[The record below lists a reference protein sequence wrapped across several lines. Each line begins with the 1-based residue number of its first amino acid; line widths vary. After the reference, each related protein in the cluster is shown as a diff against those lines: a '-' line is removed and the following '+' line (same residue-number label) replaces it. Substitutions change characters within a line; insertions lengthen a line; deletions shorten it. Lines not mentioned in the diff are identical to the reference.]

1 MINYKLIENN
11 EWARKIIDG
20 SITNE
25 YVNCSNNIEYLEWL
39 ENGNTP
45 LPAYTEEELAER
57 QKFLRVTELRK
68 LLSDSDFRMI
78 TDYYKRMTSEDQIY
92 WDNTRES
99 WRSELRSL
107 GA

>member
-57 QKFLRVTELRK
+57 QKFLRVTELKK
-68 LLSDSDFRMI
+68 LLADSDFRV
-78 TDYYKRMTSEDQIY
+78 THDYYESLSTTEKQHWVSSRA
-92 WDNTRES
+92 S
-99 WRSELRSL
+99 WRNELRSL
-107 GA
+107 LQ